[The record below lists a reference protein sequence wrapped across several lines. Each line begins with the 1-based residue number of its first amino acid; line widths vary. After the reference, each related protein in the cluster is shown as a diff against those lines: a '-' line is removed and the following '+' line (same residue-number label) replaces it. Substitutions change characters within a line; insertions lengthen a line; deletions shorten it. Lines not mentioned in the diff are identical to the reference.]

1 MEQPSDDL
9 ILNTNEAIQAYLNM
23 PDLLRDLLLQITK
36 DFQTAQIPLSSES
49 LVNCSFEGLCE
60 TIVRALD
67 AHLGKGGTLKNVLN
81 RVDLTEKQLKK
92 HIPERLTSNL
102 RPLTELIIKRE
113 LQKVVI
119 RYWYR
124 QSSEK

>member
-36 DFQTAQIPLSSES
+36 DFQTAQIPLLPES

-60 TIVRALD
+60 TLVMALD
-67 AHLGKGGTLKNVLN
+67 AHLAKGGTLKNVLN

-92 HIPERLTSNL
+92 HIPERLTSKL
-102 RPLTELIIKRE
+102 RPLAELIIKRE